1 MTQLQHLDAEI
12 HLETRCG
19 NCRHFPG
26 NNQLCE
32 ERGRPVQR
40 ITPSKRYC
48 YEAMSPGE
56 YKAYREAHKD
66 EVSAKKKAWYE
77 AHKDEASAKMK
88 AWYEAHKDE
97 VSAKRKAWYEAHKD
111 EVSAKRKAEKT
122 RVKQALNALEKLKT
136 TNPELY
142 EKILQEAKP

>member
-1 MTQLQHLDAEI
+1 MTQLQQLDAEI

-77 AHKDEASAKMK
+77 AHKDE
-88 AWYEAHKDE
+88 
-97 VSAKRKAWYEAHKD
+97 VSAKGKAWYEAHKD